1 MFQKPILNGKTDKE
15 NLHILE
21 TWASNLVDLLNHSIT
36 HIDETNMANGIKFVS
51 ENEMRQ
57 SMQKQY
63 KELRKLIVKRTKG
76 ES

>member
-21 TWASNLVDLLNHSIT
+21 TWASNLVDQLKHSLT
-36 HIDETNMANGIKFVS
+36 HIDNTNVVSGLHLVS
-51 ENEMRQ
+51 ENDLDKA
-57 SMQKQY
+57 MQEQY

-76 ES
+76 E